1 MPEARGE
8 AALAPRADRLPPQV
22 KGLGAVSLC
31 NDFASEMVYPVLPAF
46 VTGPLGGSAVALG
59 ALDGAADLASALI
72 RWGSGRLADRPG
84 WSKPLIGAGY
94 GLALLVRPLI
104 ALASAAWQVVGLR
117 VVDRAGKGLRSPA
130 RDALIARLT
139 PDRLRGRAFGFHR
152 GADHLGAVAGSLV
165 AWAMLSASL
174 SPRSVIGWSVV
185 PGVVA
190 LLVLGVVL
198 RSVDREPLTVDRE
211 PTGDHEPSTVDGAL
225 VNGQRSTVNEDRR
238 STVIQDRQGTAFWVP
253 VGILVVLTV
262 ARLPETLLLLRL
274 QDVGVPLAMIPLAW
288 AALHVVRS
296 SASYPGG
303 ALADRA
309 GVRWALGLGS
319 LVYAAV
325 LAVLAAASSP
335 WLAVGVFLLH
345 GIGAGL
351 TEPAER
357 LAIARLAPVRT
368 GRGFGAFQGLAGV
381 LALPAGLA
389 FGLAYRTAGG
399 PTALLLSAAVLTLGA
414 LLWLGA
420 AGRYEPE
427 PT

>member
-1 MPEARGE
+1 MPEAGRE

-22 KGLGAVSLC
+22 KGLGAVSLF
-31 NDFASEMVYPVLPAF
+31 NDLASEMVYPVLPAF

-72 RWGSGRLADRPG
+72 RWVSGRLADRPR

-104 ALASAAWQVVGLR
+104 AVASAAWQVIGLR
-117 VVDRAGKGLRSPA
+117 VVDRVGKGLRSPA
-130 RDALIARLT
+130 RDALITRLT

-152 GADHLGAVAGSLV
+152 GADHLGAVVGSLV
-165 AWAMLSASL
+165 AWAMLSTSM

-198 RSVDREPLTVDRE
+198 KTVSGERLAVSGERTTVGGEQLAVSGGSVDRAGP
-211 PTGDHEPSTVDGAL
+211 
-225 VNGQRSTVNEDRR
+225 
-238 STVIQDRQGTAFWVP
+238 AFWAP
-253 VGILVVLTV
+253 VGILVLLTV

-274 QDVGVPLAMIPLAW
+274 QDVGVPVAMIPLAW
-288 AALHVVRS
+288 AGLHVVRS

-309 GVRWALGLGS
+309 GVRWALSLGS

-325 LAVLAAASSP
+325 LAVLAAVSSP
-335 WLAVGVFLLH
+335 ALAVGVFLVH

-351 TEPAER
+351 AEPAER

-368 GRGFGAFQGLAGV
+368 GRGFGAFQGLAGL

-389 FGLAYRTAGG
+389 FGLAYRAAGG

-414 LLWLGA
+414 VLWLGA

>member
-1 MPEARGE
+1 
-8 AALAPRADRLPPQV
+8 
-22 KGLGAVSLC
+22 
-31 NDFASEMVYPVLPAF
+31 
-46 VTGPLGGSAVALG
+46 
-59 ALDGAADLASALI
+59 
-72 RWGSGRLADRPG
+72 
-84 WSKPLIGAGY
+84 
-94 GLALLVRPLI
+94 
-104 ALASAAWQVVGLR
+104 VVG
-117 VVDRAGKGLRSPA
+117 
-130 RDALIARLT
+130 
-139 PDRLRGRAFGFHR
+139 
-152 GADHLGAVAGSLV
+152 
-165 AWAMLSASL
+165 
-174 SPRSVIGWSVV
+174 
-185 PGVVA
+185 

-198 RSVDREPLTVDRE
+198 KTVSGERLAVSGAAPVSGERLAVSSGSIDRAGP
-211 PTGDHEPSTVDGAL
+211 
-225 VNGQRSTVNEDRR
+225 
-238 STVIQDRQGTAFWVP
+238 AFWVP
-253 VGILVVLTV
+253 VGILVLLTV

-274 QDVGVPLAMIPLAW
+274 QDVGVPVAMIPLAW

-335 WLAVGVFLLH
+335 GLAVSVFLLH

-381 LALPAGLA
+381 LALPAGLG
-389 FGLAYRTAGG
+389 FGLAYRAAGG

>member
-1 MPEARGE
+1 MPEAGGD
-8 AALAPRADRLPPQV
+8 AAIAPRTDRLPSQV

-59 ALDGAADLASALI
+59 ALDGAADLASALV
-72 RWGSGRLADRPG
+72 RWSSGRLADRPG

-94 GLALLVRPLI
+94 GLALLVRPLM

-117 VVDRAGKGLRSPA
+117 VVDRVGKGLRSPA

-165 AWAMLSASL
+165 AWGMLSASM

-190 LLVLGVVL
+190 LLVLALVL
-198 RSVDREPLTVDRE
+198 STVSGERLEVSGERTTVSDEPLAASSMPV
-211 PTGDHEPSTVDGAL
+211 
-225 VNGQRSTVNEDRR
+225 
-238 STVIQDRQGTAFWVP
+238 DRQGAAFWVP
-253 VGILVVLTV
+253 VGVLVLLTV

-274 QDVGVPLAMIPLAW
+274 QDVGVPVAMIPLAW
-288 AALHVVRS
+288 AGLHVVRS

-309 GVRWALGLGS
+309 GVRWALSLGS

-325 LAVLAAASSP
+325 LAVLAAVSAP
-335 WLAVGVFLLH
+335 ALAVGVFLLH

-351 TEPAER
+351 VEPAER

-381 LALPAGLA
+381 MALPAGLA
-389 FGLAYRTAGG
+389 FGLAYRSAGG
-399 PTALLLSAAVLTLGA
+399 STALLLSAGILALGA
-414 LLWLGA
+414 LVWLTVSGGRGRLEGLGA
-420 AGRYEPE
+420 G
-427 PT
+427 

>member
-1 MPEARGE
+1 MPEAGRE

-22 KGLGAVSLC
+22 KGLGAVSLF
-31 NDFASEMVYPVLPAF
+31 NDLASEMVYPVLPAF

-72 RWGSGRLADRPG
+72 RWVSGRLADRPR

-104 ALASAAWQVVGLR
+104 AVASAAWQVIGLR
-117 VVDRAGKGLRSPA
+117 VVDRVGKGLRSPA

-152 GADHLGAVAGSLV
+152 GADHLGAVVGSLV
-165 AWAMLSASL
+165 AWVMLSTSM

-198 RSVDREPLTVDRE
+198 KRVSGERFAVSGAAPVSGERTTVGGEQLALRGGSVDRAGP
-211 PTGDHEPSTVDGAL
+211 
-225 VNGQRSTVNEDRR
+225 
-238 STVIQDRQGTAFWVP
+238 AFWVP
-253 VGILVVLTV
+253 VGILVLLTV

-274 QDVGVPLAMIPLAW
+274 QDVGVPVAMIPLAW
-288 AALHVVRS
+288 AGLHVVRS

-309 GVRWALGLGS
+309 GVRWALSLGS

-325 LAVLAAASSP
+325 LAVLAGVSSP
-335 WLAVGVFLLH
+335 ALAVGVFLVH

-351 TEPAER
+351 AEPAER

-368 GRGFGAFQGLAGV
+368 GRGFGAFQGLAGL

-389 FGLAYRTAGG
+389 FGLAYRAAGG

>member
-1 MPEARGE
+1 
-8 AALAPRADRLPPQV
+8 
-22 KGLGAVSLC
+22 
-31 NDFASEMVYPVLPAF
+31 VYPVLPAF

-72 RWGSGRLADRPG
+72 RWSSGRLADRPG

-94 GLALLVRPLI
+94 GLALLVRPLM

-117 VVDRAGKGLRSPA
+117 VVDRVGKGLRSPA

-152 GADHLGAVAGSLV
+152 GADHLGAVAGSLL
-165 AWAMLSASL
+165 AWAMLSASM

-185 PGVVA
+185 PGAVA
-190 LLVLGVVL
+190 LLVLSVVL
-198 RSVDREPLTVDRE
+198 KSVDREPLTVDRSAVS
-211 PTGDHEPSTVDGAL
+211 GI
-225 VNGQRSTVNEDRR
+225 QRSTVIRDRR
-238 STVIQDRQGTAFWVP
+238 GTAFWVP
-253 VGILVVLTV
+253 VGILVLLTV

-274 QDVGVPLAMIPLAW
+274 QDVGVPVAMIPLAW
-288 AALHVVRS
+288 AGLHVVRS
-296 SASYPGG
+296 TASYPGG
-303 ALADRA
+303 ALADRT
-309 GVRWALGLGS
+309 GVRWALSLGS

-325 LAVLAAASSP
+325 LAVLAAVSSP
-335 WLAVGVFLLH
+335 GLAVGVFLLH

-351 TEPAER
+351 VEPAER

-368 GRGFGAFQGLAGV
+368 GHGFGAFQGLAGV
-381 LALPAGLA
+381 LALPAGLG
-389 FGLAYRTAGG
+389 FGLAYRAAGG

-427 PT
+427 PA